1 MERNEEFCAGSAQM
15 FHVFIIIKSQVRDS
29 VLLTVGAWVCCQA
42 CVLLSSKTARLKDSL
57 SLDIKR
63 KMSQCFIFTF

>member
-1 MERNEEFCAGSAQM
+1 MERNEEFSTGSAQM

-42 CVLLSSKTARLKDSL
+42 CVLLSSKTVRLKDSL

-63 KMSQCFIFTF
+63 KMSLF